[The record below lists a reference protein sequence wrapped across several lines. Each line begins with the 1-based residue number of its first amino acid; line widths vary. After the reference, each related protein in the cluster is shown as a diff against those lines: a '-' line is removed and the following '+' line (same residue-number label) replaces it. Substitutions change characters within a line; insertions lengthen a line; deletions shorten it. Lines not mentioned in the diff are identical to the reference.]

1 MSTRPPLSPLL
12 KWSGGKR
19 SEIPLLKPS
28 YPTNI
33 TRVIEPFSGGAAVS
47 LELNTDQIVLNDV
60 SSGLIDFYSTVQSPT
75 LRKDFKA
82 AVDIVDRVRK
92 DISKTINAL
101 NKTQVED
108 IFANIKTTQV
118 LNKNIQSWVECFP
131 TGFHT
136 KMQKDFVSNL
146 QSKIAVRVP
155 NLEKKHSV
163 VFTFEQRKEHLET
176 ALQSGLYTT
185 LRRIYNAEIPATKD
199 WSTAAWYVVRSVCYS
214 GMFRYGK
221 NGAFNVPYGGIA
233 YNSRDFAS
241 SLKHLMSSDVTD
253 FLSRSEINQLD
264 FEDLFA
270 KYNNFNSND
279 FIFVD
284 PPYDSAFS
292 QYNADGDFT
301 ANDQKRLANV
311 LLGTSAKWMLVIK
324 NTPFILSLYQDP
336 SLFRGVFGKNYQ
348 VNFRNRHDRGVE
360 HLVVTNY
367 PLGNNPHI
375 HVLP

>member
-1 MSTRPPLSPLL
+1 MSTRPSLSPLL

-28 YPTNI
+28 YPANI
-33 TRVIEPFSGGAAVS
+33 KRVVEPFSGGAAVS
-47 LELNTDQIVLNDV
+47 LEWNADATVLNDV
-60 SSGLIDFYSTVQSPT
+60 SDGLIDFYSTIQT
-75 LRKDFKA
+75 QAARADFKN
-82 AVDIVDRVRK
+82 AVDVVDRVRK
-92 DISKTINAL
+92 DISKTVAGFNSTHIDEIFTDIKNTQLLSVKIQEWLEQFPSVLHTAL
-101 NKTQVED
+101 KKD
-108 IFANIKTTQV
+108 ILAS
-118 LNKNIQSWVECFP
+118 LR
-131 TGFHT
+131 
-136 KMQKDFVSNL
+136 
-146 QSKIAVRVP
+146 SKIAVRVP
-155 NLEKKHSV
+155 NLEKKHKI
-163 VFTFEQRKEHLET
+163 VFTLEQRKEHLET
-176 ALQSGLYTT
+176 ALQAGVYTT
-185 LRRIYNAEIPATKD
+185 LRRVYNAEIQVSPGWT
-199 WSTAAWYVVRSVCYS
+199 TAAWYVVRSVCYS

-241 SLKHLMSSDVTD
+241 SLKHVMSPNVTD
-253 FLSRSEINQLD
+253 FLSRTDINRLD
-264 FEDLFA
+264 FEQLFV
-270 KYNNFNSND
+270 KYNNFGPHD

-301 ANDQKRLANV
+301 AEDQKRLAQV
-311 LLGTSAKWMLVIK
+311 LLGTQAKWMLVIK

-336 SLFRGVFGKNYQ
+336 SVFRGVFGKNYQ

>member
-28 YPTNI
+28 YPKNI
-33 TRVIEPFSGGAAVS
+33 KRIVEPFSGGAAVS
-47 LELNTDQIVLNDV
+47 LEWNADHTVLNDV
-60 SSGLIDFYSTVQSPT
+60 SVGLIDFYSTLKSSS
-75 LRKDFKA
+75 LRHDFKT
-82 AVDIVDRVRK
+82 AVETVDHVRK
-92 DISKTINAL
+92 DISKTIN
-101 NKTQVED
+101 NMSIKQIED
-108 IFANIKTTQV
+108 VFSNIKTT
-118 LNKNIQSWVECFP
+118 LILDEKIKGWVALFP
-131 TGFHT
+131 SIMHAHL
-136 KMQKDFVSNL
+136 QKDFIASL
-146 QSKIAVRVP
+146 RSKIAVRVP
-155 NLEKKHSV
+155 NLEKKHTI

-176 ALQSGLYTT
+176 ALQAGVYTT
-185 LRRIYNAEIPATKD
+185 LRRVYNSEIVTTQA
-199 WSTAAWYVVRSVCYS
+199 WNTAAWYVVRSVCYS

-241 SLKHLMSSDVTD
+241 GLKHLMSSDVTD
-253 FLSRSEINQLD
+253 FLSRTDINQLD
-264 FEDLFA
+264 FEQLFL
-270 KYNNFNSND
+270 KYNNFGPDD

-301 ANDQKRLANV
+301 AEDQKRLAQV
-311 LLGTSAKWMLVIK
+311 LIGTSAKWMLVIK

-367 PLGNNPHI
+367 PLGSNPHI
-375 HVLP
+375 HILP

>member
-28 YPTNI
+28 YPKNI
-33 TRVIEPFSGGAAVS
+33 KRVVEPFSGGAAVS
-47 LELNTDQIVLNDV
+47 LEWNADYTVLNDV
-60 SSGLIDFYSTVQSPT
+60 STGLIDFYSTLKSAS
-75 LRKDFKA
+75 LRHDFKT
-82 AVDIVDRVRK
+82 AVDTVDRVRK
-92 DISKTINAL
+92 DISKTVNTL
-101 NKTQVED
+101 NQKQIED
-108 IFANIKTTQV
+108 VFSNIKTTVILNEKIKNWVV
-118 LNKNIQSWVECFP
+118 LFPLVIQAQL
-131 TGFHT
+131 
-136 KMQKDFVSNL
+136 QKDFAASL

-155 NLEKKHSV
+155 NLEKKHTI

-176 ALQSGLYTT
+176 ALQAGLYTT
-185 LRRIYNAEIPATKD
+185 LRRVYNGEIATTPE
-199 WSTAAWYVVRSVCYS
+199 WSTASWYVVRSVCYS

-241 SLKHLMSSDVTD
+241 ALKHVMSSDVTD
-253 FLSRSEINQLD
+253 FLSRAEINQLD
-264 FEDLFA
+264 FEQLFL
-270 KYNNFNSND
+270 KYHNFDSDD

-301 ANDQKRLANV
+301 AEDQKRLAQV
-311 LLGTSAKWMLVIK
+311 LLGTQAKWMLVIK

-367 PLGNNPHI
+367 PLGSNPHI
-375 HVLP
+375 HMLP

>member
-28 YPTNI
+28 YPTNT

-47 LELNTDQIVLNDV
+47 LELNTNQIVLNDV
-60 SSGLIDFYSTVQSPT
+60 SSGLIDFYSTLQTPS
-75 LRKDFKA
+75 LRTAFKA

-92 DISKTINAL
+92 DISKTVNAL
-101 NKTQVED
+101 NKTQIDD
-108 IFANIKTTQV
+108 IFANIKTTQA

-131 TGFHT
+131 NGFHT

-146 QSKIAVRVP
+146 HSKIAVRVP

-270 KYNNFNSND
+270 KYNNFNAND

-375 HVLP
+375 HLLP

>member
-1 MSTRPPLSPLL
+1 MSTRPSLSPLL

-19 SEIPLLKPS
+19 SEIPLLKAS

-33 TRVIEPFSGGAAVS
+33 TRLVEPFSGGAAVS
-47 LELNTDQIVLNDV
+47 LEWNANATVLNDV
-60 SSGLIDFYSTVQSPT
+60 SHGLIDFYSAIQSSAT
-75 LRKDFKA
+75 RADFKA
-82 AVDIVDRVRK
+82 AVEVVDRVRK
-92 DISKTINAL
+92 DISKTVAAFSVKEIDEIFTDIKN
-101 NKTQVED
+101 TQLL
-108 IFANIKTTQV
+108 TT
-118 LNKNIQSWVECFP
+118 KIQQWVQQFP
-131 TGFHT
+131 SPMHT
-136 KMQKDFVSNL
+136 KLQKDVLDSL
-146 QSKIAVRVP
+146 RSKIAVRIP
-155 NLEKKHSV
+155 NLEKKHKI
-163 VFTFEQRKEHLET
+163 VFTLEQRKEHLET
-176 ALQSGLYTT
+176 ALQAGVYTT
-185 LRRIYNAEIPATKD
+185 LRRVYNADIHVSQGWT
-199 WSTAAWYVVRSVCYS
+199 TAAWYVVRSVCYS

-241 SLKHLMSSDVTD
+241 SLKHITSLDVTD
-253 FLSRSEINQLD
+253 FLSRTDINRLD
-264 FEDLFA
+264 FEQLFL
-270 KYNNFNSND
+270 KYNNFGPHD

-301 ANDQKRLANV
+301 AEDQKRLARV
-311 LLGTSAKWMLVIK
+311 LLGTQAKWMLVIK

-375 HVLP
+375 HMLP